1 MIINI
6 SLIKTVWVTVKTR
19 VSIDLNYPMRSK
31 LRAAKIRGTLLLIV
45 ITFAFIIPY
54 FFYFGYVAYNMIAK
68 PDVTFQTD
76 YIIRYGSGV
85 IAFANSAIN
94 FLIYVV
100 QMRDFKVF
108 FQKRFF
114 RGNSAGDKNVSVL
127 QQMQSFN
134 KMHNLRPRNALCV
147 TVIPV
152 TSVGKK

>member
-1 MIINI
+1 
-6 SLIKTVWVTVKTR
+6 
-19 VSIDLNYPMRSK
+19 
-31 LRAAKIRGTLLLIV
+31 
-45 ITFAFIIPY
+45 
-54 FFYFGYVAYNMIAK
+54 MIAK
-68 PDVTFQTD
+68 PDITFQTD

-108 FQKRFF
+108 FHKRFF
-114 RGNSAGDKNVSVL
+114 GGNTAADKNVSVL

>member
-1 MIINI
+1 
-6 SLIKTVWVTVKTR
+6 
-19 VSIDLNYPMRSK
+19 
-31 LRAAKIRGTLLLIV
+31 
-45 ITFAFIIPY
+45 
-54 FFYFGYVAYNMIAK
+54 MIAK
-68 PDVTFQTD
+68 PDITFQTD

-108 FQKRFF
+108 FRKRFF